1 MAVSLLP
8 DRLTG
13 MSVAEWLVAG
23 MFAVIG
29 FTIANQFA
37 DDLESLVEKKNGGN

>member
-13 MSVAEWLVAG
+13 MSVVQWIVSG
-23 MFAVIG
+23 MGAVIG
-29 FTIANQFA
+29 FSIAKNFS
-37 DDLESLVEKKNGGN
+37 DDLERLVEKKNGGA

>member
-13 MSVAEWLVAG
+13 MSVANWVISG
-23 MFAVIG
+23 MFAVVG
-29 FTIANQFA
+29 YTIAKNFA
-37 DDLESLVEKKNGGN
+37 DDLERLVEKKNGGA